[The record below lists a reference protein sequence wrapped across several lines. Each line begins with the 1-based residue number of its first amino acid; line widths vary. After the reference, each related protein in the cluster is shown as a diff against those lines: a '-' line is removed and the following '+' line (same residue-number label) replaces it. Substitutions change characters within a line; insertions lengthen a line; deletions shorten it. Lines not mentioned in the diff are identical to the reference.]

1 MLWLSL
7 LGCSPS
13 PNGKLVQLAP
23 ESRADVGWEGP
34 FVAGATAAVTVA
46 AASGDDGTALSACF
60 GCCASSMTVKTLRS
74 FDSALREPEPGG
86 EEDGVR
92 LVRRGG
98 EDDRFFV
105 VGVLGKELDADDGTA
120 SAHSDAMSE

>member
-1 MLWLSL
+1 M
-7 LGCSPS
+7 CSPF

-23 ESRADVGWEGP
+23 ESRASADSDSEGP
-34 FVAGATAAVTVA
+34 FVAEATAGIVMTAT
-46 AASGDDGTALSACF
+46 ASGDDGTASSVCF
-60 GCCASSMTVKTLRS
+60 CCCCCCCASSMTDKTLRS

-92 LVRRGG
+92 LLRRGG
-98 EDDRFFV
+98 EDVRFFV
-105 VGVLGKELDADDGTA
+105 VGVLGNELDADDGTA

>member
-1 MLWLSL
+1 M
-7 LGCSPS
+7 
-13 PNGKLVQLAP
+13 A
-23 ESRADVGWEGP
+23 
-34 FVAGATAAVTVA
+34 A
-46 AASGDDGTALSACF
+46 AASGDDGTASSVCF
-60 GCCASSMTVKTLRS
+60 CCCCCCASSMTDKTLRS

-92 LVRRGG
+92 LLRRGG

-105 VGVLGKELDADDGTA
+105 VGVLGNELDADDGTA

>member
-1 MLWLSL
+1 
-7 LGCSPS
+7 
-13 PNGKLVQLAP
+13 
-23 ESRADVGWEGP
+23 
-34 FVAGATAAVTVA
+34 
-46 AASGDDGTALSACF
+46 
-60 GCCASSMTVKTLRS
+60 MTDKTLRS

-92 LVRRGG
+92 LLRRDG

-105 VGVLGKELDADDGTA
+105 VGVLGNELDADDGAA